1 MALFRKSTPTYTCP
15 ICHVALDADSSG
27 RNVHWESHTRQIPP
41 GEGGASGQY
50 TWDCV
55 CGPCGLKAPKPGPMA
70 MNLAIHMEDR
80 HGIPRGGKPNRMFV
94 DMALRD
100 MRSRGYLL

>member
-1 MALFRKSTPTYTCP
+1 VGLFRKSTPTYTCP
-15 ICHVALDADSSG
+15 ICRVALDGNPPARDD
-27 RNVHWESHTRQIPP
+27 HWESHTRQIPP
-41 GEGGASGQY
+41 GEGAASGQY
-50 TWDCV
+50 TWECV
-55 CGPCGLKAPKPGPMA
+55 CGPSGVKAPKPGAVATIMA
-70 MNLAIHMEDR
+70 LHMEDR